1 MKKRK
6 LLSILFLL
14 SCFVWQ
20 GSIAQE
26 VVLAAGGDASAA
38 SGSVAYSVGQI
49 VYTAN
54 STPSGS
60 VSQGIQ
66 QAYDVSVIT
75 VTEGAEDISLS
86 VVLYP
91 NPTIDK
97 LYLNIGDWDINNGE
111 QLSYYLYSMNG
122 ALVDNE
128 LIYNKET
135 VIFMGSLSTG
145 VYYLRLLKDKK
156 EIKSFKIIKK

>member
-6 LLSILFLL
+6 TIISLTLLLCLAWL
-14 SCFVWQ
+14 
-20 GSIAQE
+20 GTEAQ
-26 VVLAAGGDASAA
+26 VAVISSGGDASAA
-38 SGSVAYSVGQI
+38 SGSMAYSVGQI
-49 VYTAN
+49 VYTTN
-54 STPSGS
+54 SSVSGS
-60 VSQGIQ
+60 ISQGVQ
-66 QAYDVSVIT
+66 QAYEISVIT
-75 VTEGAEDISLS
+75 ISEEAENIALS

-91 NPTIDK
+91 NPTIDN
-97 LYLNIGDWDINNGE
+97 LYLDVGDWDFNNGE